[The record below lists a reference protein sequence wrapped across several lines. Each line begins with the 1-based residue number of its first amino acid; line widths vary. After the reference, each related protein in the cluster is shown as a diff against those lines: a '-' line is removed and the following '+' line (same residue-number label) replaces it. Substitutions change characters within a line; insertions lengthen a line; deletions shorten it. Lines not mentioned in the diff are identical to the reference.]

1 MGWLDVVDDELGGT
15 TLPPPG
21 RQGLERGAQLIDLQA
36 DEDRHISLI
45 TTDRP
50 ELGLEDRPQLVVAAA
65 ETGPGVGM
73 TGREASPRRCLAT
86 EDDARRR

>member
-1 MGWLDVVDDELGGT
+1 MGRLDVVDDELGGT

-21 RQGLERGAQLIDLQA
+21 RQGLESMAQLIDLQA
-36 DEDRHISLI
+36 DQHRHISSI
-45 TTDRP
+45 AADRT
-50 ELGLEDRPQLVVAAA
+50 ELGLEHRPQLVIAAA

-73 TGREASPRRCLAT
+73 AGREASPRRCLAA